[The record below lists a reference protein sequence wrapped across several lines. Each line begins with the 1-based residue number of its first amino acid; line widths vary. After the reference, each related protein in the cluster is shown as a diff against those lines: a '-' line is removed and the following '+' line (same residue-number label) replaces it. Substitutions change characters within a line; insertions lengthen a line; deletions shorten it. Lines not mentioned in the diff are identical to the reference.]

1 MSDLVLSPTNRRTA
15 LSWPASPRIM
25 SNPGNTARRPRVR
38 STKRCMALSTVIFVG
53 AAQDWLPDVV
63 EAARHLRVG
72 AGWQEGTD
80 VGPLIS
86 TESKKRVEEI
96 IEQAVQ
102 QGAVCDLDG
111 RGVQVEGYEKGN
123 FVGPTVLSKV
133 KTSNICYTEEIFG
146 PALVCLEA
154 DSLDE
159 AIKTIN
165 ANPYG
170 NGCAI
175 FTASG
180 ASARQFTHEIECG
193 QVGINVPIPVPLPMF
208 SFTGN
213 KASIRGDLNFYGK
226 AGVNF
231 FTQLKT
237 VTSNW
242 PYKPTDLGG
251 MTMPTYGKK

>member
-1 MSDLVLSPTNRRTA
+1 M
-15 LSWPASPRIM
+15 
-25 SNPGNTARRPRVR
+25 
-38 STKRCMALSTVIFVG
+38 
-53 AAQDWLPDVV
+53 
-63 EAARHLRVG
+63 
-72 AGWQEGTD
+72 
-80 VGPLIS
+80 
-86 TESKKRVEEI
+86 
-96 IEQAVQ
+96 
-102 QGAVCDLDG
+102 
-111 RGVQVEGYEKGN
+111 
-123 FVGPTVLSKV
+123 
-133 KTSNICYTEEIFG
+133 
-146 PALVCLEA
+146 VCLEA

-231 FTQLKT
+231 FTQIKT